1 MPTPTRPRPSFAAL
15 ATVLTLAACV
25 LFAPS
30 PANGADAAPVWRF
43 HLGSG
48 AAPSGWTK
56 VSIDDAYKADAGFG
70 FESTG
75 GLSQAGHGAGFTT
88 ADRPFYFSVAL
99 PEGNWRVA
107 LTLGDPEGGSD
118 TTVKAELRR
127 LMLSNV
133 VTARGEI
140 VRREFVVNI
149 RRPAIA
155 GASGGERQSVA
166 LKPREQKEEW
176 RAWDEKLTL
185 EFNGARPCVSA
196 VEITPA
202 AGVPTLF
209 LLGDSTVCDQPRE
222 PYASWGQMLTVFFG
236 PSIAVANHG
245 ESGESYHG
253 ALAAGRLA
261 KVLSLARPGDTVL
274 MQYGHN
280 DMKVVDVPAYK
291 ANIKTFVDA
300 FRAKKISV
308 VLVTPPHRRTFGKD
322 GRIINSHKGYPD
334 AVREVA
340 REEKLPLI
348 DLLEMTR
355 AFYEAMGPEASAAA
369 FKPGDG
375 THHNAY
381 GAYELA
387 KCIVEGIRAA
397 GLPVAKHVIA
407 GLPRFDPAHP
417 DAPGAVKIPP
427 SSTSPGDTPDGS

>member
-1 MPTPTRPRPSFAAL
+1 MNTRSRPRLGALKTILAL
-15 ATVLTLAACV
+15 AVCMPPLAA
-25 LFAPS
+25 FS
-30 PANGADAAPVWRF
+30 RAAKSEPVWRF
-43 HLGSG
+43 HLGPG

-56 VSIDDAYKADAGFG
+56 VSAAAGYDAGGAGFG

-75 GLSQAGHGAGFTT
+75 GIAQIDRGAGFTT
-88 ADRPFYFSVAL
+88 ADRPFYFSAAL
-99 PEGNWRVA
+99 PEGNYRVA
-107 LTLGDPEGGSD
+107 VTLGDPGGESD

-127 LMLSNV
+127 LMLSGV
-133 VTARGEI
+133 ATARGET
-140 VRREFVVNI
+140 VRREFIVNI
-149 RRPAIA
+149 RRPAIP
-155 GASGGERQSVA
+155 GAPDGEKKSVA
-166 LKPREQKEEW
+166 LKPRELNEEW

-196 VEITPA
+196 IEITPA
-202 AGVPTLF
+202 GDVPTVF

-222 PYASWGQMLTVFFG
+222 PFASWGQMLTIFFK
-236 PSIAVANHG
+236 PAVAIANHG

-253 ALAAGRLA
+253 ALEAGRLA
-261 KVLSLARPGDTVL
+261 KVLGAARPGDVVL

-291 ANIKTFVDA
+291 TGIRKFTAA
-300 FRAKKISV
+300 FREKDISV

-322 GRIINSHKGYPD
+322 GRITNSHKGYPD

-340 REEKLPLI
+340 REERLPLI

-381 GAYELA
+381 GACELA
-387 KCIVEGIRAA
+387 KCVVEGIRAA
-397 GLPVAKHVIA
+397 GLPVAKHIID

-417 DAPGAVKIPP
+417 DAPGSVKIPP
-427 SSTSPGDTPDGS
+427 SPTSPGATPDGS

>member
-1 MPTPTRPRPSFAAL
+1 MNTRSRLCFAAL
-15 ATVLTLAACV
+15 KTILALAAC
-25 LFAPS
+25 LPPFAS
-30 PANGADAAPVWRF
+30 LSLAAKSEPAWRF
-43 HLGSG
+43 HLGPG

-56 VSIDDAYKADAGFG
+56 VSADAGYDAGAGFG
-70 FESTG
+70 FEATD
-75 GLSQAGHGAGFTT
+75 GLRQVDHGAGFTT
-88 ADRPFYFSVAL
+88 ADRPFYFSAAL
-99 PEGNWRVA
+99 PEGNYRVA
-107 LTLGDPEGGSD
+107 VTLGDPDGESD

-133 VTARGEI
+133 TTARGEI
-140 VRREFVVNI
+140 VRREFVVNL
-149 RRPAIA
+149 RRPAIL
-155 GASGGERQSVA
+155 GVPDGGRNSVA

-176 RAWDEKLTL
+176 WAWDEKLTL

-196 VEITPA
+196 IEITPDDR
-202 AGVPTLF
+202 VPTVF

-222 PYASWGQMLTVFFG
+222 PFASWGQMLTIFFE
-236 PSIAVANHG
+236 PSLALANHG

-261 KVLSLARPGDTVL
+261 KVLSAARPGDTVL

-280 DMKVVDVPAYK
+280 DMKVVDVPTYK
-291 ANIKTFVDA
+291 ANIKKFAEA
-300 FRAKKISV
+300 FREKKVAV
-308 VLVTPPHRRTFGKD
+308 VLVTPPHRRTFDKD
-322 GRIINSHKGYPD
+322 GRITNSHKGYPD

-355 AFYEAMGPEASAAA
+355 AFYEAMGPEASRAA

-397 GLPVAKHVIA
+397 RLPVAKSIID

-417 DAPGAVKIPP
+417 DAPGSVKIPP
-427 SSTSPGDTPDGS
+427 SATSPGDTPDGS